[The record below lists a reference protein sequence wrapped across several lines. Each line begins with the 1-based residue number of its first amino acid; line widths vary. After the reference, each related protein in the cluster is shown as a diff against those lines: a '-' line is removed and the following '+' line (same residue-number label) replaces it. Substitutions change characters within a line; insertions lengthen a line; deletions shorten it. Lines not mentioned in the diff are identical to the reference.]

1 VNLSPELEELVQR
14 EVRSGLYDNQSDVV
28 RDAHVEGLRRALAEG
43 LEQADRGE
51 LIDGPEAVAEVR
63 QALRQRRKSDRTPG
77 ER

>member
-1 VNLSPELEELVQR
+1 M
-14 EVRSGLYDNQSDVV
+14 GLYDNENEVV
-28 RDAHVEGLRRALAEG
+28 REALRLLAERDRLRDAHVAGLRRALAEG

-63 QALRQRRKSDRTPG
+63 QALRQQWKSDTPPG